1 MKILFILAFFS
12 VVVYLAT
19 RKLRSKTVT
28 GSLIFLFFAAF
39 GHFIPLSESNLLL
52 LERVI
57 FNLAPATLFLYLLDV
72 DIKRLLKNGIGC
84 SCEMGAKRYWLIVL
98 SALAASFTAQIA
110 GYALFP
116 QHPFLAA
123 LAVAALLGVFA
134 SFTQLGR
141 LCGTEDVATT
151 MLYLLLAAVGM
162 RTF

>member
-19 RKLRSKTVT
+19 KKLRSKIVT
-28 GSLIFLFFAAF
+28 GSLIFLLFAAF

-52 LERVI
+52 LDRII

-72 DIKRLLKNGIGC
+72 DLQRLLKNGIGC
-84 SCEMGAKRYWLIVL
+84 SCEIGAKRYWLIVL
-98 SALAASFTAQIA
+98 SALAASFTAQITA
-110 GYALFP
+110 YVLSP
-116 QHPFLAA
+116 QYPFLVA

-134 SFTQLGR
+134 SFTPLGR

-151 MLYLLLAAVGM
+151 MFYLLLAAVGM
-162 RTF
+162 RM

>member
-19 RKLRSKTVT
+19 RKLHSKIVT
-28 GSLIFLFFAAF
+28 GSLIFLLFGAF
-39 GHFIPLSESNLLL
+39 GHFIPLSESNELLL
-52 LERVI
+52 DRII
-57 FNLAPATLFLYLLDV
+57 FNLAPAILFLYLLDI
-72 DIKRLLKNGIGC
+72 DLKRLLKNGIGC

-98 SALAASFTAQIA
+98 SALAVSFIAQIA
-110 GYALFP
+110 AYALFA
-116 QHPFLAA
+116 QYLFLAA

-134 SFTQLGR
+134 SFTPLGR

-162 RTF
+162 RIF